1 MAMTVSFEAVA
12 DAVRDGKQDRAV
24 DLVNGALR
32 EGVTP
37 ARILAEGL
45 IPGMQGLGE
54 LFKDGQ
60 AFLPEIMIS
69 ARAMEKAL
77 GELRPHLVGGGVANV
92 GTVVL
97 GTVEGDLHDIGKN
110 LVGMLL
116 EGNGFKVIDLGVS
129 VSATAF
135 VEAASRHAADVVAL
149 SALLTTTIPQFAL
162 IVRAL
167 DSAGLHGKVK
177 VMVGGAPVSR
187 ALADEVGA
195 EGFAENCVVAVDEA
209 RRLVGELAT

>member
-1 MAMTVSFEAVA
+1 MSVSMEAIRS
-12 DAVRDGKQDRAV
+12 AVRDGQQDSAV
-24 DLVNGALR
+24 DLVRSALA
-32 EGVTP
+32 EGVDP

-45 IPGMQGLGE
+45 IPGMQSLGE

-69 ARAMEKAL
+69 GRAMNMAL
-77 GELRPHLVGGGVANV
+77 KELRPRLVDAEVAKE

-97 GTVEGDLHDIGKN
+97 GTVQGDLHDIGKS

-116 EGNGFKVIDLGVS
+116 EGNGFVVIDLGVD
-129 VSATAF
+129 VAAAAF
-135 VEAASRHAADVVAL
+135 VEAAREHSADVVAL

-162 IVRAL
+162 VVRSL
-167 DSAGLHGKVK
+167 DEAGLRDKVK
-177 VMVGGAPVSR
+177 IMIGGAPVSR

-195 EGFAENCVVAVDEA
+195 QGFAEDCVTAVDEA
-209 RRLVGELAT
+209 KRLVGKED